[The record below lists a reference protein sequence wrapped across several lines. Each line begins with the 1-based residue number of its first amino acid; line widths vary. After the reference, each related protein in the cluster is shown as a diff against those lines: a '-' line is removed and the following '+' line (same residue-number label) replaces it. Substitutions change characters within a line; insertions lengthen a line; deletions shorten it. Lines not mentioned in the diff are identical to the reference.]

1 MRQTGN
7 GYFMQSFYSSAGEYL
22 VRAANF
28 YNRDYGSVNEIL
40 HLHINWRG
48 APPEQRSWC
57 C

>member
-1 MRQTGN
+1 VRQTGN
-7 GYFMQSFYSSAGEYL
+7 GYFMQSFYSSAGGYL

-48 APPEQRSWC
+48 APP
-57 C
+57 